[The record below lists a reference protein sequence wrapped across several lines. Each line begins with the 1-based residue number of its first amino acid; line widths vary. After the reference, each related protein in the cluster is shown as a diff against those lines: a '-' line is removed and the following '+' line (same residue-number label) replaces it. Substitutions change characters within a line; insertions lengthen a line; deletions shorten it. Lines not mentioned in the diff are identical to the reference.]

1 MRTLLVTNRPDRP
14 RFETGLVD
22 AIVASGDVTLH
33 EVEEGWRLPHL
44 QQFDVVVFFVKFRQ
58 LRLRAAISWQ
68 DYCGPRVI
76 MDHDSFHDY
85 GGWWESPHVGEWSL
99 HVPRLGFNAMI
110 VSGETSRRHFR
121 ETLGI
126 RTEIVN
132 KGYEKRHFSDLR
144 LPRSGIGHF
153 GAPYGARM
161 AMLRHVR
168 SAGIV
173 VRDISVPYGELNRAL
188 NGFEALLVC
197 NMPSE
202 RRFGI
207 LGRAAQK
214 IAPGSLL
221 RVGPAPEPM
230 AKNFEAAAAG
240 CAVFMDHT
248 PDLEG
253 LGFIDGETAIIYD
266 DFDELV
272 DKLQYWLGRPD
283 DLRRI
288 GQAAARLCEARHT
301 WEHRAQ
307 RFHEILTEF
316 ARSDPTERTDP
327 STP

>member
-14 RFETGLVD
+14 RFETAMID
-22 AIVASGDVTLH
+22 AIRADGDVTRV
-33 EVEEGWRLPHL
+33 EVEDGWELPPL
-44 QQFDVVVFFVKFRQ
+44 DGYDAVVFFVKFKQ
-58 LRLRAAISWQ
+58 LRFRPMIEWHGFE
-68 DYCGPRVI
+68 GPRVL
-76 MDHDSFHDY
+76 MDMDSFHDY
-85 GGWWESPHVGEWSL
+85 GGWWESPHVGEWTL
-99 HVPRLGFNAMI
+99 HIPRLGFNAMI
-110 VSGETSRRHFR
+110 VSGETSRSHFR

-126 RTEIVN
+126 RTEIVH

-144 LPRSGIGHF
+144 LHRSGVGHF
-153 GAPYGARM
+153 GSPYGARM
-161 AMLRHVR
+161 AMLRRVR
-168 SAGIV
+168 SAGIA
-173 VRDISVPYGELNRAL
+173 VRNVSVPYGELNRTL

-214 IAPGSLL
+214 IAPGTLL

-240 CAVFMDHT
+240 CAVFMDHA

-272 DKLQYWLGRPD
+272 DKLRFWLGRPD
-283 DLRRI
+283 DLRRV

-301 WEHRAQ
+301 WEHRAE

-316 ARSDPTERTDP
+316 VRS
-327 STP
+327 